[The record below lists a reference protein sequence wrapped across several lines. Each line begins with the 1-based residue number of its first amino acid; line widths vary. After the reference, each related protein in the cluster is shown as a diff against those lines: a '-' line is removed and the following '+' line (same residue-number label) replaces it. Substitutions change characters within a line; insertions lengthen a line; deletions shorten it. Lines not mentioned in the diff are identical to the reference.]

1 MATGSAR
8 PETRDTGGRRK
19 GSAGRPREQGG
30 RQDELDGFTE
40 GWGQENPQSR
50 EESRAQ
56 RVREWVNKTR
66 I

>member
-19 GSAGRPREQGG
+19 GSTGRPREHGG

-56 RVREWVNKTR
+56 RVREWVSK